1 MLLYHRPVPAK
12 IPKRRSRAEKKK
24 KCNEERPQ
32 CDRCHERGLR
42 CEYEPVKPRKRR
54 RTVSNPEH
62 MGMRPPTTAPGQH
75 LGFHDRLQALRQD
88 SSSGSSILSNSPTPP
103 LPAIAENWEVH
114 SAHSVFSDSASSCGS
129 DTFTDMNS
137 PLPPLDS
144 LENFPRSAPELAEIK
159 QLPMDPLEGF
169 SRDPYDEDT
178 ATTREI
184 FAPTSAL
191 SRSSSYPDPT
201 SAFLSP
207 SGSGGSPY
215 DFSVPA
221 FSEYTT
227 RESRRGLLDHFCNV
241 LSHLIVFK
249 EESGN
254 PFRQMVLPMAQKSPP
269 LLNAIYAI
277 SSAHLEHR
285 GLHVEERAL
294 DLHSKALQGLAG
306 LIAHKDE
313 GNRDEVLAVI
323 ILLLYYE
330 VCLHQSSNY
339 WRRNRLN
346 IQKVVRSGSST
357 VLHSHLRGAL
367 SIMREKRGKRSS
379 TSAFLERAFRYFDVA
394 SALSFGSTPMSG
406 TILAPTSQ
414 DFNTMPDRSAMS
426 AVDTLFGLV
435 ADLWPLIHRLASL
448 VDVKRNLEKQEQASP
463 SHEKAN
469 SMRSDFDTNTSSIEL
484 ALHQWIPKIPAIVVA
499 TENPAD
505 DSRLQ
510 SILNNAEAHRQ
521 AGFVFLYRNLLSQP
535 RSSPKVQTSAKQAL
549 QTCLRVVIFSGPMAA
564 LVWPLFTAACEAVED
579 NDRNVARTVFRHLE
593 TRQGMNNIVTA
604 WEVCEEIWRRS
615 DAGQG
620 EIEWRDVA
628 QEMGRE
634 VIFG

>member
-12 IPKRRSRAEKKK
+12 IPKRRSRAGCVHCKEKKK

-32 CDRCHERGLR
+32 CDRCMERGLK

-75 LGFHDRLQALRQD
+75 IGFHDRLQALRQD
-88 SSSGSSILSNSPTPP
+88 SSSGSSILSASPAPS

-129 DTFTDMNS
+129 DTILDMDS
-137 PLPPLDS
+137 PLPPFDALDGFS
-144 LENFPRSAPELAEIK
+144 RSAPEMTEVKALHMD
-159 QLPMDPLEGF
+159 PMDGF
-169 SRDPYDEDT
+169 PKEHYDDDVRSNHEM
-178 ATTREI
+178 

-201 SAFLSP
+201 SAFISP
-207 SGSGGSPY
+207 TSGGSPY
-215 DFSVPA
+215 DFSIPA
-221 FSEYTT
+221 FSEFTT

-249 EESGN
+249 EDSGN
-254 PFRQMVLPMAQKSPP
+254 PFRQLVLPLAQKSPP

-285 GLHVEERAL
+285 GLQVEERAL
-294 DLHSKALQGLAG
+294 DLHSKALQGLAN

-330 VCLHQSSNY
+330 
-339 WRRNRLN
+339 
-346 IQKVVRSGSST
+346 IVRSGSST
-357 VLHSHLRGAL
+357 VLNSHLRGAL
-367 SIMREKRGKRSS
+367 SIMRERRAKRGPTS
-379 TSAFLERAFRYFDVA
+379 TFLERAFRYFDVS
-394 SALSFGSTPMSG
+394 SAMSFGSSPMSG
-406 TILAPTSQ
+406 TILAPTTN
-414 DFNTMPDRSAMS
+414 DLLNIRETSAMS

-435 ADLWPLIHRLASL
+435 ADLWPILHRLASL
-448 VDVKRNLEKQEQASP
+448 IDVKHNLEKEEMNSP
-463 SHEKAN
+463 GHDKAN
-469 SMRSDFDTNTSSIEL
+469 NLRSEFDTNTAHIEL
-484 ALHQWIPKIPAIVVA
+484 ALHQWVPKVPASVVA
-499 TENPAD
+499 VETPAD

-510 SILNNAEAHRQ
+510 SVLNNAEAHKQ
-521 AGFVFLYRNLLSQP
+521 AAFVYLYRNILSHP
-535 RSSPKVQTSAKQAL
+535 RTSPKVQTPAKQAL
-549 QTCLRVVIFSGPMAA
+549 QACLRVVIFSGPMAA
-564 LVWPLFTAACEAVED
+564 LLWPLFTAACEAVED
-579 NDRNVARTVFRHLE
+579 VDRNVARTVFRHLE
-593 TRQGMNNIVTA
+593 SRQGMNNIVTG
-604 WEVCEEIWRRS
+604 WEVCEEIWRRG
-615 DAGQG
+615 DAGEG
-620 EIEWRDVA
+620 EIGWREVA
-628 QEMGRE
+628 QQMQRE

>member
-1 MLLYHRPVPAK
+1 
-12 IPKRRSRAEKKK
+12 
-24 KCNEERPQ
+24 
-32 CDRCHERGLR
+32 
-42 CEYEPVKPRKRR
+42 
-54 RTVSNPEH
+54 

-88 SSSGSSILSNSPTPP
+88 SSSGSSIFSGSPTPP

-137 PLPPLDS
+137 PLPPFDSLDS
-144 LENFPRSAPELAEIK
+144 FARSAPELHEVK
-159 QLPMDPLEGF
+159 QLQMDPLEGF
-169 SRDPYDEDT
+169 AKDPYDEEI

-207 SGSGGSPY
+207 NGSGGSPY
-215 DFSVPA
+215 DFSVPP

-254 PFRQMVLPMAQKSPP
+254 PFRQMVLPMAQKSQP

-294 DLHSKALQGLAG
+294 DLHSKALSGLQN
-306 LIAHKDE
+306 LVAHKDE

-323 ILLLYYE
+323 ILMLYYE
-330 VCLHQSSNY
+330 
-339 WRRNRLN
+339 
-346 IQKVVRSGSST
+346 VVRSGSST
-357 VLHSHLRGAL
+357 VLNSHLRGAL
-367 SIMREKRGKRSS
+367 SIMRERRGKRSP

-394 SALSFGSTPMSG
+394 SALSFGSSPMSG
-406 TILAPTSQ
+406 TILAPTAQ
-414 DFNTMPDRSAMS
+414 DYNTMPDRSAMA

-448 VDVKRNLEKQEQASP
+448 VDVKRNLEKQELASP
-463 SHEKAN
+463 GHEKASN
-469 SMRSDFDTNTSSIEL
+469 MRSDFETNTSSIEL
-484 ALHQWIPKIPAIVVA
+484 ALHQWIPKIPAVVVA

-521 AGFVFLYRNLLSQP
+521 AAFVFLYRNLLSQP
-535 RSSPKVQTSAKQAL
+535 RSSAKVQTSAKQAL

-564 LVWPLFTAACEAVED
+564 LVWPLFTAACEAIED

-604 WEVCEEIWRRS
+604 WEVCEEIWRRR

-620 EIEWRDVA
+620 DVEWRDVA
-628 QEMGRE
+628 QDLGRE